1 MARNVKKAFEAHKLE
16 GDFTRTVYD
25 YEEVKNAKGK
35 LVRQRT
41 ETKMTEKAGYMVY
54 FPNGSSIH
62 VRSDEEM
69 ERLGF
74 DHEPDL
80 IDLDT
85 GEIDVKGGSTSLKRK
100 AERIDESAAERK
112 KFREPRAV

>member
-1 MARNVKKAFEAHKLE
+1 MARNVKKAFEAHRIE
-16 GDFTRTVYD
+16 GTFTRIVYD

-41 ETKMTEKAGYMVY
+41 ETKVETPMGWMVY

-62 VRSDEEM
+62 IHSAEEM

-74 DHEPDL
+74 HEEPDL